1 MSELSNTVKNIF
13 TIRMLFDNIINGG
26 RQASANWE
34 AYETHTL
41 SRADNQHKT
50 AQDCAM
56 TLMPLE
62 VQHITNKEENN
73 MEIIKK
79 SEGLT
84 SADLYSLTKG
94 SDVRKMA
101 DAKGEILEISKFVL
115 YQDTDVNGEPMQVLS
130 VETAHG
136 VRYATNS
143 KTFVRN
149 FKDILDIFEISGEP
163 LPTKFKVGSG
173 RSKSNREYLTC
184 DISK

>member
-1 MSELSNTVKNIF
+1 
-13 TIRMLFDNIINGG
+13 
-26 RQASANWE
+26 
-34 AYETHTL
+34 
-41 SRADNQHKT
+41 
-50 AQDCAM
+50 
-56 TLMPLE
+56 MPLE
-62 VQHITNKEENN
+62 VQHTTNKEENN

-130 VETAHG
+130 VETAQG

-149 FKDILDIFEISGEP
+149 FNDILDIFEISGEP

-173 RSKSNREYLTC
+173 KSKSNREYLTC
-184 DISK
+184 DIAK